1 MKTAAGFAL
10 FTAAVAAFLT
20 FAGAADPGHRF
31 SDPMPL
37 LAAACAFPSGFFAWK
52 LMTGEKHWGRAAA
65 AGALVPPF
73 AAMLGALILSPGN
86 LPLIGAGLILVG
98 APLAP
103 VGLAFALLFFAC
115 LKKVSWPWQR
125 S

>member
-1 MKTAAGFAL
+1 MA
-10 FTAAVAAFLT
+10 
-20 FAGAADPGHRF
+20 
-31 SDPMPL
+31 
-37 LAAACAFPSGFFAWK
+37 
-52 LMTGEKHWGRAAA
+52 GEKHWGRAAA

-98 APLAP
+98 VPLAP
-103 VGLAFALLFFAC
+103 VGLGFALLFFAC
-115 LKKVSWPWQR
+115 VKKVSWPWHR

>member
-1 MKTAAGFAL
+1 VKTAAGFAL
-10 FTAAVAAFLT
+10 FTAAAAAFLT
-20 FAGAADPGHRF
+20 FAGAADPSHRF

-37 LAAACAFPSGFFAWK
+37 LASACALPSGFLAWK
-52 LMTGEKHWGRAAA
+52 LMKGEKHWARAAA

-73 AAMLGALILSPGN
+73 AAVIGALILSPGN
-86 LPLIGAGLILVG
+86 LPLIGVGLILVG
-98 APLAP
+98 TPLAP
-103 VGLAFALLFFAC
+103 VGLVFALLFFAC